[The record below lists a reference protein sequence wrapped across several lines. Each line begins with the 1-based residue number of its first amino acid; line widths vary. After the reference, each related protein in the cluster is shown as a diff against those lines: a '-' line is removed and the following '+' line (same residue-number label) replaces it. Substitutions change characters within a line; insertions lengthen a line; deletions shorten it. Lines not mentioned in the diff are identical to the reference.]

1 MNQIVRQKQMCEL
14 IARRGECSIE
24 ELIDRFEISGMT
36 VRRDLQS
43 LADQGK
49 VIRTHGGAAMAE
61 RISFEFEFLN
71 RVREHH
77 AAKEAIAAAAAA
89 EIKDG
94 ESVML
99 DSGTTT
105 LELAKRLRGDC
116 PNVRV
121 SENGTVPFAGRQCP
135 EGVVDTKIRT
145 GPLQGRGGLTVITSS
160 LPIAA
165 QLQYDQ
171 RIEVLLLGGRLRA
184 SSPDLAGAL
193 TESNLETL
201 RADVAFLGADA
212 VDSHGAVYQ
221 QSPEL
226 ARMLTKM
233 AASAGRVFVVA
244 DASKLGK
251 TALWR
256 FGRLADWAALITDP
270 SADRSILASLKK
282 SGVRV
287 IKAPY

>member
-1 MNQIVRQKQMCEL
+1 MNQIMRQKQMCEL
-14 IARRGECSIE
+14 IAQRGECSIE
-24 ELIDRFEISGMT
+24 QLMKQFGVSGMT

-71 RVREHH
+71 RVRENH
-77 AAKEAIAAAAAA
+77 AAKDAVAAAAAA
-89 EIKDG
+89 QIKDG
-94 ESVML
+94 ESLML

-105 LELAKRLRGDC
+105 LELAKRLRGRD
-116 PNVRV
+116 
-121 SENGTVPFAGRQCP
+121 
-135 EGVVDTKIRT
+135 
-145 GPLQGRGGLTVITSS
+145 GLTVITSS

-212 VDSHGAVYQ
+212 VDAHGAVYQ
-221 QSPEL
+221 ESPEL

-244 DASKLGK
+244 DGSKLGK

-256 FGRLADWAALITDP
+256 FGRLSDWAALITDA
-270 SADRSILASLKK
+270 SADRTLLASLKRA
-282 SGVRV
+282 GVRV
-287 IKAPY
+287 IKAAS